1 MGRKIKEQGPTKI
14 CVKCGKEFPNTNE
27 YFAKRYKRKDG
38 TYLLATKCKECVKI
52 ENKEYHENNY
62 EKEKAYRE
70 ANAERIKA
78 YRDSRKEI
86 TKEYGKKRYQE
97 NKEKM
102 DEQHKQWREANKEKV
117 REASRKWYLSPS
129 GQASHFN
136 SYNKRKMREQNQG
149 NGITKYQWLEMMKY
163 FEFRCAYSGEVLNEN
178 TRSIDHIEPL
188 NQGGEHEIWNLVPMD
203 KGLNSSKN
211 DKDLLEWY
219 KSQDFF
225 SEERLQKIYDW
236 QEYAFNKWHNKE
248 DII

>member
-52 ENKEYHENNY
+52 ESKEYHENNY
-62 EKEKAYRE
+62 EKEQAYRE

-78 YRDSRKEI
+78 YRDSRKEV

-102 DEQHKQWREANKEKV
+102 DKQHKQWREANKEKV
-117 REASRKWYLSPS
+117 RETSRKWYLSPG

-149 NGITKYQWLEMMKY
+149 NGITKDQWREMMSFFDWK
-163 FEFRCAYSGEVLNEN
+163 CAYSDERLTNN
-178 TRSIDHIEPL
+178 TRTIDHIVPL
-188 NQGGEHEIWNLVPMD
+188 NSGGEHEIWNLVPMT
-203 KGLNSSKN
+203 KSLNSSKQ
-211 DKDLLEWY
+211 DKNMLEWY
-219 KSQDFF
+219 KEQNFYDPK
-225 SEERLQKIYDW
+225 RLAKIYEW
-236 QEYAFNKWHNKE
+236 QEHARKKWKNS
-248 DII
+248 